1 MTVPLHPY
9 REWDAAYVLGALS
22 PAERREFEEHLA
34 GCPTCQA
41 AISEL
46 AGMPGLLAQV
56 PLEDAEVLM
65 AATPEPATEYPP
77 ATLVPHVIQLAGR
90 QRRRTIGWLAGAAA
104 ALLIIV
110 GGLAVGSGLIPLGPQ
125 GPERLGFSQ
134 VAPTAITAVVDL
146 VPAQD
151 GGTDVKVECQYG
163 EVDEPAHGAYADYS
177 IVVVDRGGQTQLIKQ
192 WPAKPNKVMRPG
204 GHTPL
209 RISQIDQ
216 VQIRDSASD
225 EVLLRAPLR

>member
-1 MTVPLHPY
+1 MTTPSHAY

-22 PAERREFEEHLA
+22 PAQRREFEEHLA

-56 PLEDAEVLM
+56 PPEDVEVLM
-65 AATPEPATEYPP
+65 AATPDPVTDHPP
-77 ATLVPHVIQLAGR
+77 DTLVPHVIHLAGR
-90 QRRRTIGWLAGAAA
+90 QRRRLVGWVAAAAA
-104 ALLIIV
+104 ALVIV
-110 GGLAVGSGLIPLGPQ
+110 LGGLAVGSGLVPLGPQ
-125 GPERLGFSQ
+125 GPERLGFSA
-134 VAPTAITAVVDL
+134 VVPTAITAVVDL

-163 EVDEPAHGAYADYS
+163 EVNEPNHGGYAEYS
-177 IVVVDRGGQTQLIKQ
+177 VVVVGRSGQTQLIKQ

-204 GHTPL
+204 GHTAL

-216 VQIRDSASD
+216 VQIRDTASD
-225 EVLLRAPLR
+225 EVLLRAPVR